1 MKRTF
6 SLLLISLL
14 LILTACATAP
24 TPQVVEKEVV
34 VEKPVVQTVEVEK
47 VVEKPVE
54 KVVEVVVTATPVPAP
69 QPQAGGTLI
78 IGKGR
83 EAVGLDPHKVTAASS
98 FEIIGQVYNQ
108 LIELNDDYTPAPE
121 LAESWENPDDTTF
134 IFKLRKGVKFHN
146 GREMVAADVK
156 YSFERIISPDTASP
170 WASQLASIDQIET
183 PDDYTVK
190 IILKEPYGAIMPT
203 IASTWA
209 AIVPQEEVEKNG
221 DLQKVMV
228 GTGPFMLEEYVQ
240 DTRTVLKAFKEYW
253 DGAPMLDGITYL
265 IMPDE
270 ASRLAALRT
279 GEIHMTSIADPTA
292 VGLAARSDAV
302 KIASQATTDYYL
314 WGFNCERKPLDDVR
328 VRQALSLIV
337 DRQAVLDAVLFGE
350 GLVAGPI
357 VPTLGDWALPTE
369 ELPLYKP
376 DLERAKAL
384 LAEAG
389 YPEGFDLSI
398 TASPAYPQFISIALV
413 LQRQLTD
420 AGINV
425 TLDQVEWGTF
435 VNKWVERDFDTF
447 VSYNGSGNDPDRALY
462 PALVTGGSV
471 NAFQFSDPDVDDLL
485 SKGRITVDRAARIET
500 YQEAEK
506 MITEKAPL
514 IFLFTRTEFI
524 GLRDNVQGFELSPVD
539 TYRSLKQVWF
549 G

>member
-1 MKRTF
+1 MKRILF
-6 SLLLISLL
+6 LFVVGLLMA
-14 LILTACATAP
+14 ACTSPAT
-24 TPQVVEKEVV
+24 Q
-34 VEKPVVQTVEVEK
+34 

-54 KVVEVVVTATPVPAP
+54 KVVEVVVTATPEPAP
-69 QPQAGGTLI
+69 QPKAGGTLI

-98 FEIIGQVYNQ
+98 FEIIAQVYNQ
-108 LIELNDDYTPAPE
+108 LIELQDDYNPAPE

-134 IFKLRKGVKFHN
+134 IFKLRRGVKFHS

-156 YSFERIISPDTASP
+156 YSFERIMNPDTASP
-170 WASQLASIDQIET
+170 WASQLASIERIET

-190 IILKEPYGAIMPT
+190 ILLKEPYGAFMST

-209 AIVPQEEVEKNG
+209 AVVPREVVEKEG

-228 GTGPFMLEEYVQ
+228 GTGPFALEEYVQ
-240 DTRTVLKAFKEYW
+240 DVRTVLKSFKEYW
-253 DGAPMLDGITYL
+253 GGAPLLDGITYL

-270 ASRLAALRT
+270 ATRLAALRT

-292 VGLAARSDAV
+292 VGLAARSEGV
-302 KIASQATTDYYL
+302 KVASQPTTDYYL
-314 WGFNCERKPLDDVR
+314 WGFNCQRKPLDDVR

-357 VPTLGDWALPTE
+357 VSTLGDWALPVE
-369 ELPLYKP
+369 ELPFYRA
-376 DLERAKAL
+376 DLEKAKTL

-389 YPEGFDLSI
+389 YPEGFDLTI

-413 LQRQLTD
+413 LQRQLKA

-435 VNKWVERDFDTF
+435 VKKWRERDFDTF
-447 VSYNGSGNDPDRALY
+447 VSYNASGNDPDRALY

-471 NAFQFSDPDVDDLL
+471 NAFQFSDPGVDELL
-485 SKGRITVDRAARIET
+485 TKGRTTVERDARIKI

-506 MITEKAPL
+506 VIAEKAPL
-514 IFLFTRTEFI
+514 IFLFTRTEFV
-524 GLRDNVQGFELSPVD
+524 GLRENVEGFKLSPVE
-539 TYRSLKQVWF
+539 TYRSLKQVWLR
-549 G
+549 